1 MPFDFGEDFQLPTE
15 KKVGTAT
22 WGDVGRQFG
31 ASAIDL
37 ATQAASAGQYAA
49 EQSGSM
55 PNAARIM
62 RGLSRLGG
70 AASDSVREN
79 ITEGG
84 RRAAEAEFFPGP
96 GKQSAFDAP
105 GSAAWMKLASAVPS
119 LAAIGG
125 AAAMSGGLGAAG
137 AGTALQLGQV
147 IDQTQRLINSMDDSE
162 LTEKIPAYSQLRSGG
177 MDEEKARTAL
187 AGLMVTNT
195 DLAAGAAAGALGAIP
210 MGRALTGAAG
220 GILNSGVNAA
230 VGMALGAGQ
239 ADYARQSGGVAAGMQ
254 DEIDYAEV
262 ARTTANAAAEGGVL
276 GGVMGAAHGQRAA
289 PGTKS
294 PPPLKPRGKV
304 EKVDAKA
311 PDAAT
316 TQALT
321 GKTTEEIDVEAKP
334 QVKRGK
340 RAKETPSAEAPPATT
355 EAPKPPVTE
364 TGNEAPPAGETP
376 KVEDA
381 GLTVPEKPVT
391 FKEQIAQLVAGD
403 RAAVLIPK
411 GAKGR
416 PTQPEGMK
424 KVTTKEGT
432 FYYDPERIKPKDI
445 YLAIKEDRL
454 NEILELG
461 PVSKTEAMAR
471 QEQGEAPV
479 AVTERTPDGAEVKAA
494 AGTEETAPRQ
504 VDALEGSKTEGNT
517 VQVEPVEQVL
527 ADRAA
532 PESTLTPAEA
542 PIAEAPQ
549 ESAGTA
555 PPTGYTTAKGSTYVV
570 HEDGTT
576 TRDKAA
582 RPEHPG
588 DSGQKPRSA
597 RTVYVDPTRVAGLA
611 PPQGDWRMVDHGDG
625 TLTLVWRQSPDRPWG
640 ASPSARNIPV
650 ETTPREGLI
659 PVELWRKETIQGL
672 DAYGNVHF
680 GNSITEVRSTPRAE
694 AEAPKAPEPPV
705 TPPVTPAEA
714 PTPAAKV
721 AAVKEKAKKETK
733 PKEPTPAKQTGP
745 TPEQLAD
752 VESSVERVRAVAL
765 ENGATPEKAEQMA
778 QAQRASRLE
787 QLKVEAKEKRTR
799 AASNRSGEA
808 EAGHRSAD
816 DRIANNKLAQDAVDT
831 HPPGETESDFASPD
845 VTKRRTARAAIVER
859 LTAMLA
865 KAKEAG
871 WAFGESGK
879 QGRIKDNV
887 DERRNHGPAT
897 IALVEADRLLRR
909 IASGKAEVADFLRY
923 ASREAVLRTGDRESV
938 VADRRA
944 EGLNTRAKETSK
956 ASEASSVGEEAP
968 NVATVDTV
976 AGGDDQ
982 LGIGHSEEAFDKRE
996 ALRREAAEI
1005 IAKEAEGRRLAKE
1018 QAEKAKAAEEDAKSG
1033 GPTFYKGED
1042 RTGSFK
1048 TETKSEPK
1056 TRPALSEAERK
1067 AKMEALRKGKASLLD
1082 DVTDPVT
1089 GEQATP
1095 QQTLSARE
1103 MLDRLKL
1110 DNGKGLSGG
1119 LARAIRNAFMR
1130 VIPED
1135 LQVHILDSADFDRLT
1150 GSKTA
1155 SGAYLDGDQG
1165 KPMIAVRDT
1174 RAGDDARMQ
1183 HIVLHEATHAVMQ
1196 EALRRSLDLR
1206 NAIRDIAD
1214 VTADWLKTNGSP
1226 AERKALEYALRQDD
1240 RGLINPHE
1248 FLAEAFSNSR
1258 VQSALA
1264 QIEAPK
1270 ALLEQLGYGNKKPAS
1285 LFDAVKA
1292 MIRRALEKLPFSMPK
1307 EAVSMMELSLHI
1319 GDELI
1324 YRSGVTPEGKS
1335 FGPESIAFK
1344 RWFGKSKVV
1353 NDVGNGERAA
1363 ITNHIERL
1371 RTRRSELEEALE
1383 KVQARLID
1391 AKKWLNIVQKRD
1403 VDRFYIQYTKDGDIN
1418 RAEKGISD
1426 WAGFVSKYEDLL
1438 AKNTRRLSDA
1448 EADLKEIADIPTEPR
1463 VVYHGVGQGGLE
1475 IQEFLK
1481 AKLGLNTNAA
1491 SAKQGFFFAGKPDT
1505 SDSYLPR
1512 ANGQVGGIIQPA
1524 YLRME
1529 NPLIHDMGGR
1539 HYRDTTYY
1547 DLIKKAKA
1555 EGHDGVIIKNT
1566 FDGGPM
1572 DDIFVVFEPEQ
1583 IKSASSNAGTYDPK
1597 DARISFLDDDGKPT
1611 VSRAAEAMARQAS
1624 DTGINLTSL
1633 GKKVINKVRSLDNMA
1648 RAADRIFGGADNNPI
1663 RKIQE
1668 TVETIR
1674 VAAQKNLEAS
1684 EPLIKKMD
1692 QLQRKH
1698 MASGQWELFTELQH
1712 DANMLNVHPDVDLKH
1727 ARNAH
1732 VRKGLTDVQARMGH
1746 KGLADRFA
1754 KLDPEL
1760 QALWRE
1766 STTYFADQQNTLT
1779 QGLLRNHLMK
1789 ALVDAPAAERDAIAQ
1804 RFFDGKETGADIQK
1818 ISPHAYNAI
1827 KNVNALRRIKGP
1839 YFPQMR
1845 RGDFV
1850 VTAEVTVTPPENA
1863 TKVGDT
1869 EWAFT
1874 DSKAAAAYADQVWK
1888 NHDLKAT
1895 VRTEY
1900 YDPDTGKTYFTDVDG
1915 KQIKASKDEPDA
1927 AKRFVVDA
1935 PNRYVSFHETMA
1947 QAQHHAEEL
1956 NGQEGFTKADAA
1968 PRRFEQTGRSV
1979 DMLSS
1984 QMRALRDRV
1993 ENGKAYKDLSDAERD
2008 ALGNALDVMSLQML
2022 GSTRVQS
2029 RRMPRNFIQGASRD
2043 VTRNTLDYA
2052 QSMAAHLAKLDHQPT
2067 IDEALI
2073 KARDMAR
2080 DGTRNADRTEIL
2092 NEVEQRL
2099 AAPEYVASNTSPA
2112 MNRILQMSFLDKLFS
2127 PAYNLI
2133 NMTQPIVNTVPLLAA
2148 RHGWG
2153 ATTSAMTRAYSIIGG
2168 GKNLAMGA
2176 ANTVRAAKGKDTADI
2191 LTSMRDRLGKAGEQY
2206 VRLFDYLE
2214 GKGAIGSEAGL
2225 EVAKSIRRADGV
2237 MGKVDAGL
2245 NYADAIARALPEAI
2259 EMNNRMASA
2268 VAAFDLELK
2277 KGAGEDAAMR
2287 KALDVVN
2294 QTQFNYSATNAPT
2307 FMKHPLAKVFFQF
2320 KKYAQGQYQFLG
2332 EQIATA
2338 LKDADPAA
2346 RKEAAKVLMNHAL
2359 MVTAFAG
2366 AVGLPTEPIKA
2377 LLLATAPVTGFSMA
2391 DFDREIEKLM
2401 PEVLTRGLSRGI
2413 PGGFAFDLSGRMG
2426 ENSMLTFGSP
2436 KSYKSDD
2443 VKAWLFDNLKGA
2455 PAGLIEDWI
2464 SGVNGLLTGDSSK
2477 QVESVGK
2484 LIPIKMFSDTLDA
2497 YRKATEGKTN
2507 ARGQEKMAP
2516 YSPQEAM
2523 VRAIG
2528 FTPAREAN
2536 TRAAQSYFYD
2546 KARELKDERSELT
2559 NAYLKGKTGDERTK
2573 AWAKIA
2579 KWNAAQ
2585 PAESRITREQLTKQE
2600 KSDRKAEQSG
2610 KLVNGVR
2617 VTKQNERFLSEGNQ
2631 LYGVR

>member
-84 RRAAEAEFFPGP
+84 KRAAEAEFFPGP

-162 LTEKIPAYSQLRSGG
+162 LTEKIPAYSKLRSGG

-254 DEIDYAEV
+254 DEIDYVEV

-276 GGVMGAAHGQRAA
+276 GGVMGAAQRQRAA

-340 RAKETPSAEAPPATT
+340 RAKEAPPAEAPPATT

-532 PESTLTPAEA
+532 PESTLTPTEA

-2112 MNRILQMSFLDKLFS
+2112 MNRVLQMSFLDKLFS